1 MRLWYDRPA
10 EYWHEALPVGNGR
23 LGGMV
28 FGKAGQEV
36 IKINEDS
43 IWSGKHLDRNNPD
56 AAEYLPKVRRLIREE
71 KLEEAQ
77 RLAMYAL
84 SGTPNSQRA
93 YQPAGECYL
102 NFWHSGETAE
112 YMRWL
117 ELDTGVAGVRYA
129 ADGITFRRETFASAP
144 AGCLLTK
151 LWTEEGVSFSFDC
164 LLGRNHNCT
173 DEVEGRGEDT
183 VLFHVDAPEGGISFC
198 MALHVRTVGGSVKR
212 IGEHLIAEDVKEAYL
227 YLDVETSFRRK
238 DETGSCLACVKAAA
252 GREWEA
258 LREEHIQDFGN
269 LFGRL
274 LLHFS
279 GTDENLDQFPTDKR
293 LAAVQQGAED
303 MGLIELYFQYGRY
316 LLISSSRPGS
326 LPANLQGVWNDQ
338 MQPAWDSKYTINI
351 NTEMNYWIA
360 GNGGL
365 AECQLPLFD
374 LLERVKENGKE
385 TARRMYGCRGSV
397 AHHNTDLY
405 GDSAPQD
412 HCITSTFWVMGEA
425 WLATHIWEQYL
436 YTGDKAFLEK
446 HFDVLDQCVTFF
458 RDYLVELPDKTLATS
473 PSMSPENTYLL
484 PDGSK
489 GVLCEGAVMDTE
501 ILMELFRDYLDACRV
516 LEKDIENQKA
526 AKEML
531 ERLPVLKIG
540 KHGQLMEW
548 MEDYEEWEPG
558 HRHISHL
565 YAVYPGSSI
574 TWDQT
579 PELMRAAKTSLE
591 RRLANGGGHTGW
603 SRAWIIG
610 LWTHFKEGAKAYEN
624 LKAILSMGTYP
635 NLMDNHPLGEN
646 AYVFQID
653 GNLGASAAI
662 LEMLAYSRPDRL
674 ELLPAITK
682 ETSGGS
688 VKGLGLRSGGTLSME
703 WEDGK
708 VRKMEIL
715 PERDAVLSLCV
726 NGEERKIHLNAGEVY
741 RRSWES

>member
-1 MRLWYDRPA
+1 MKLWYDKPA
-10 EYWHEALPVGNGR
+10 KYWHEALPVGNGR

-43 IWSGKHLDRNNPD
+43 VWSGKHLDRINPD
-56 AAEYLPKVRRLIREE
+56 AAEYLPQVRSLIREGR
-71 KLEEAQ
+71 LEEAQ

-102 NFWHSGETAE
+102 NMRHGGEVSE
-112 YMRWL
+112 YSRWL
-117 ELDTGVAGVRYA
+117 ELDTGTAGVRYR
-129 ADGITFRRETFASAP
+129 ADGITYRREIFVSAP
-144 AGCLLTK
+144 AGCLLMRI
-151 LWTEEGVSFSFDC
+151 WTEEGAAFSFDC

-173 DEVEGRGEDT
+173 DEVTGCGQDT

-198 MALHVRTVGGSVKR
+198 MALHLRAAGGRVRR
-212 IGEHLIAEDVKEAYL
+212 IGEHLIAEDVQEAFL
-227 YLDVETSFRRK
+227 YLDVETSFRRE
-238 DETGSCLACVKAAA
+238 DETGSCLECIKKAAE
-252 GREWEA
+252 REWEA
-258 LREEHIQDFGN
+258 LREEHIRDFGS

-274 LLHFS
+274 SLHFS
-279 GTDENLDQFPTDKR
+279 GTDARLEAIPTDKR
-293 LAAVQQGAED
+293 LAAVQQRVED
-303 MGLIELYFQYGRY
+303 MGLLELYFQYGRY
-316 LLISSSRPGS
+316 LLLSSSRPGS

-360 GNGGL
+360 GSGGL
-365 AECQLPLFD
+365 TECQLPLFD
-374 LLERVKENGKE
+374 LLERLKESGKE
-385 TARRMYGCRGSV
+385 MARRMYGCRGSV

-436 YTGDKAFLEK
+436 YTGDEGFLEA
-446 HFDVLDQCVTFF
+446 HFDVLEQCVAFF
-458 RDYLVELPDKTLATS
+458 RDYLIELPDGTLATS
-473 PSMSPENTYLL
+473 PSISPENTYLL

-501 ILMELFRDYLDACRV
+501 ILMELFRDYLDACHI
-516 LEKDIENQKA
+516 LGKDTENKQVA
-526 AKEML
+526 EEML
-531 ERLPVLKIG
+531 GRLPALQIG
-540 KHGQLMEW
+540 RHGQLMEW

-565 YAVYPGSSI
+565 YAVYPGNSI

-579 PELMRAAKTSLE
+579 PELMRAAKVSLE

-610 LWTHFKEGAKAYEN
+610 LWAHFKDGAKAYEN

-635 NLMDNHPLGEN
+635 NLMDNHPMGEN
-646 AYVFQID
+646 SYVFQID
-653 GNLGASAAI
+653 GNLGASAAV
-662 LEMLAYSRPDRL
+662 LEMLAYSRPERL
-674 ELLPAITK
+674 ELLPAITR

-688 VKGLGLRSGGTLSME
+688 VSGMGLRSGGTLSME

-708 VRKMEIL
+708 VRKMEIW
-715 PERDAVLSLCV
+715 PGRDGTLTLYA
-726 NGEERKIHLNAGEVY
+726 NGKEEKICLKKGEAY
-741 RRSWES
+741 RRSWT